1 MHPRHFPTGGV
12 RNRNGTAFRA
22 DTDGEV
28 AVAMPRSVDTPV
40 REVTTSVFRIPTDQP
55 EADGTLAWDQ
65 TTMVVVEVAAE
76 DCRGLGWTY
85 APAAAAAVVDD
96 TLADIAIGRDV
107 RDIPATYESAC
118 RAVRNQGRAG
128 IAACAISAVDL
139 ALWDLLAR
147 LSEQPLHRLLGKVH
161 DDVAVYGSGG
171 FTTYDEHRLDE
182 QLAHWVDDEAIP
194 RVKIKIGEDR
204 GHREDRDLAR
214 MRQARARIGDDRDL
228 FVDANGAYG
237 VAQAVRVM
245 QRAADANVVWYEEP
259 VTSDDLDG
267 LRRVRES
274 VSADV
279 AAGEY
284 GWELWSLRRLCSH
297 GSVDCLQA
305 DVTRCGGITGWR
317 QAATVASA
325 HGLEISGHCSPHAHA
340 HVASATANARHL
352 EWFHDHVRIES
363 MLLDGA
369 LSPTGGVVTPDGGRP
384 GNGYTFRTSD
394 AEEFR
399 IR

>member
-1 MHPRHFPTGGV
+1 
-12 RNRNGTAFRA
+12 
-22 DTDGEV
+22 
-28 AVAMPRSVDTPV
+28 MPRGVDAPI
-40 REVTTSVFRIPTDQP
+40 RKISTSVFRIPTDGP
-55 EADGTLAWDQ
+55 EADGTLAWDH
-65 TTMVVVEVAAE
+65 TTMVVVDVSAE
-76 DCRGLGWTY
+76 GRHGLGWTY
-85 APAAAAAVVDD
+85 AAAAAADVVDD
-96 TLADIAIGRDV
+96 TLADVAVGRDV
-107 RDIPATYESAC
+107 RDISAIYEAAC

-147 LSEQPLHRLLGKVH
+147 LSEQPLHRLLGQVH
-161 DDVAVYGSGG
+161 ADVAVYGSGG
-171 FTTYDEHRLDE
+171 FTTYDERRLDA
-182 QLAHWVDDEAIP
+182 QLSHWVDEEQIS

-204 GHREDRDLAR
+204 GRREDRDLAR
-214 MRQARARIGDDRDL
+214 IRQARARIGDQAEL

-237 VAQAVRVM
+237 VAQAIRM
-245 QRAADANVVWYEEP
+245 LHRAADAHVVWYEEP

-267 LRRVRES
+267 LRTVRGA

-284 GWELWSLRRLCSH
+284 GWELWALRRLCSH

-317 QAATVASA
+317 QAATVAAA

-340 HVASATANARHL
+340 HAASATLNTRHL

-363 MLLDGA
+363 MFLDGA
-369 LSPTGGVVTPDGGRP
+369 LSPSGGVVTPDDSRP
-384 GNGYTFRTSD
+384 GNGYALRTSD
-394 AEEFR
+394 AEKYR